1 MSLQPG
7 AISPIIH
14 TQGDY
19 RILKLISKE
28 PAGQRDL
35 NDPRVQENIRENL
48 RNSADQVLTQ
58 RLLRSGAQPLE
69 SGELPGA
76 EHRSGGRK
84 K

>member
-1 MSLQPG
+1 V
-7 AISPIIH
+7 SPIIH
-14 TQGDY
+14 TSDGY

-48 RNSADQVLTQ
+48 RNSADQVL
-58 RLLRSGAQPLE
+58 RNAYFEVARNLSKVENYLAE
-69 SGELPGA
+69 SIVNNA
-76 EHRSGGRK
+76 SK